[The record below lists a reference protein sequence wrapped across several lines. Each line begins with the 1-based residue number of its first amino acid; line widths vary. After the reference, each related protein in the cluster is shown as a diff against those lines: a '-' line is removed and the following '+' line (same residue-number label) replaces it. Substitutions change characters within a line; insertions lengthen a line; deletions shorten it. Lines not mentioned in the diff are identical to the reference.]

1 MGAHMTAT
9 VAFVNQKGGVG
20 KTSVTLGI
28 ASAAWAAGHRIL
40 VVDLDPQASATWV
53 LGIDP
58 TDIESSTAEVLHN
71 PRSGGAAK
79 AIVASAWGEEVDV
92 LPSSS
97 HLLDKDGSA
106 RSAGRL
112 ATALEGVDDYE
123 LILVDCPPSL
133 GNLTTNALA
142 AATHAIIVAEPSSL
156 GLRGIEAVADTI
168 DGIWSEHNNRL
179 DLAGVILNRVPA
191 ISSEANRQ
199 YDEIVRVV
207 GKKAVWQP
215 VVPQRVVVSVAIA
228 DRRPIHSYGYR
239 AHDVAAAFDQ
249 LYAKLRRTVRR

>member
-1 MGAHMTAT
+1 MTAT

-28 ASAAWAAGHRIL
+28 ASAAWAAGRRTL

-58 TDIESSTAEVLHN
+58 TEVESSTAEVLHN

-79 AIVASAWGEEVDV
+79 AIVASAWGEEIDV

-112 ATALEGVDDYE
+112 RTALEGIDDYD

-142 AATHAIIVAEPSSL
+142 AATHAVVVAEPSSL

-168 DGIWSEHNNRL
+168 DSIWQEHNDAL

-191 ISSEANRQ
+191 ISAEADRQ

-207 GKKAVWQP
+207 GRKAVWQP
-215 VVPQRVVVSVAIA
+215 VVPQRVVVSVAISE
-228 DRRPIHSYGYR
+228 RRPIHSYGYR
-239 AHDVAAAFDQ
+239 AHDVVDAFDQ
-249 LYAKLRRTVRR
+249 LYAKLRRTARK